1 MREPECGGGSQFWG
15 NVTLRAGG
23 LRYGALRRPQVK
35 QGILQCFG
43 LVVKAHRS
51 WARPA
56 VIDLVLLVLD
66 LLAALLAVEEVAR
79 DLVSAVSVVEFRV
92 HGPGSQPENWKPL
105 KHRKEVKPSARGTN
119 TLNLNTLLVAP
130 HSHSTLGTLR
140 RVGGRGGRGP

>member
-1 MREPECGGGSQFWG
+1 MWRGIPEGECNATGGRL
-15 NVTLRAGG
+15 TLRGVTQTSG
-23 LRYGALRRPQVK
+23 K
-35 QGILQCFG
+35 THGILQCFG

-92 HGPGSQPENWKPL
+92 YGPGSQPENWKPL